1 MAASTRRAIA
11 GRQTIEP
18 VLRGCA
24 ALTVTFARWSTPA
37 CTLRRRAAH
46 GASCRSSSSP
56 GKSCE
61 PRAGPGTTASG
72 PAAAAS
78 CAPGVRRRGPSHAGG
93 ARQAGPEPGTGEHHP
108 GRPKRRVRPAERA
121 TARGRHQ
128 GSAWHPAPRAD
139 VFAGRRAHGAP
150 EQASGASVRG
160 ERCGGG
166 RPTCTTRRRAR
177 CGRLRSGT
185 AGSLERVKVDGA
197 AIGPRTVWASQ
208 RHGVEVQVATSGWP
222 AALGR
227 TRERDEAG
235 CRPLPSAAVALA
247 HRGDIRHAERPLAPP
262 HPQPGA
268 EPGCRR
274 RRHYYRQLPPPA
286 ACLSPPRIH
295 RRVIK
300 QALKPSPRAPY
311 AAACG
316 TSLLVTVR
324 LLHPDFP

>member
-139 VFAGRRAHGAP
+139 VFAGRRAQGAP
-150 EQASGASVRG
+150 EQASGASGAG
-160 ERCGGG
+160 EGGQRARHAGG
-166 RPTCTTRRRAR
+166 RVAGACGPGRLGPSSASRSIWARYSRRAR
-177 CGRLRSGT
+177 RTWRFRVQLAWQDCRCCALIPGR
-185 AGSLERVKVDGA
+185 
-197 AIGPRTVWASQ
+197 
-208 RHGVEVQVATSGWP
+208 
-222 AALGR
+222 
-227 TRERDEAG
+227 
-235 CRPLPSAAVALA
+235 
-247 HRGDIRHAERPLAPP
+247 
-262 HPQPGA
+262 
-268 EPGCRR
+268 
-274 RRHYYRQLPPPA
+274 
-286 ACLSPPRIH
+286 
-295 RRVIK
+295 
-300 QALKPSPRAPY
+300 
-311 AAACG
+311 
-316 TSLLVTVR
+316 
-324 LLHPDFP
+324 